1 MDNIQEIRSLI
12 CEGRAKKVCDVIRQA
27 LAEGIS
33 ARDILQQGMLPAMN
47 EVGLKFKTNEVF
59 VPEVLVSARAMN
71 MGLECLKPYM
81 TDLGIEPAGTVVI
94 GTVKGDMHDIGK
106 NLVRMMIEGKGLRV
120 IDLGV
125 DVPAE
130 RFYEAAEENRADI
143 ICCSA
148 LLTTTMG
155 EIKNVISCLEEKGVR
170 EKYKV
175 MIGGAPVSQAYCE
188 TIGADYYTP
197 DAASAADVALEI
209 CEK

>member
-71 MGLECLKPYM
+71 MGLECLKPYI

-155 EIKNVISCLEEKGVR
+155 EIKNVISYLEEKGAR

>member
-1 MDNIQEIRSLI
+1 MDNIQEIHSLI

-27 LAEGIS
+27 LAEGVS
-33 ARDILQQGMLPAMN
+33 AKDILQQGMLPAMN

-155 EIKNVISCLEEKGVR
+155 EIRNVIAYLEEKGAR

>member
-1 MDNIQEIRSLI
+1 MVTMQEIRSLI
-12 CEGRAKKVCDVIRQA
+12 YEGRAKKVCDVIRQA
-27 LAEGIS
+27 LEEGVS
-33 ARDILQQGMLPAMN
+33 AKDILQQGMLPAMS
-47 EVGLKFKTNEVF
+47 EVGLKFKNNEVF

-81 TDLGIEPAGTVVI
+81 SDMGLEPAGTVVI

-106 NLVRMMIEGKGLRV
+106 NLVRMMLEGKGLRV

-130 RFYEAAEENRADI
+130 RFFEAAEENGADI

-155 EIKNVISCLEEKGVR
+155 EIKNVIAYLEEKGVR
-170 EKYKV
+170 GKYRV
-175 MIGGAPVSQAYCE
+175 MIGGAPVSQAYCD
-188 TIGADYYTP
+188 TIGADCYTA
-197 DAASAADVALEI
+197 DAASAAEAAKKLAE
-209 CEK
+209 